1 MANGLL
7 HVTYHVVGSIYHK
20 ILQAIREYSRT
31 PYVGMAQKKMAA
43 HTASDAEISANIIE
57 TSLNKHIPFDI

>member
-1 MANGLL
+1 MLWGQFIIKYYRQSENT
-7 HVTYHVVGSIYHK
+7 V
-20 ILQAIREYSRT
+20 ERT
-31 PYVGMAQKKMAA
+31 PDVGMAQKKMAA